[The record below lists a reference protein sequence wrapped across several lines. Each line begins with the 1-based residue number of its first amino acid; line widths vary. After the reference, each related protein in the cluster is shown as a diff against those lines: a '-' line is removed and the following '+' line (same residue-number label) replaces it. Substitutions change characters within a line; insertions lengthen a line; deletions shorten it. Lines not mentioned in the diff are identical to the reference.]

1 MVPPQRDGMVA
12 EEGAQPC
19 VTAGVEGE
27 ARCVRAGGGGGQRR
41 RGGEEDGEGD
51 EEDGRR
57 QRRRPTVP
65 PSLPSWRDAA
75 PGEIVGGNPSA
86 APPPSPAPAWRYT
99 MGIQETAAMAVA
111 YSTLCGI
118 ALVDDASLSAV
129 CRRAL
134 NTLEEMN

>member
-1 MVPPQRDGMVA
+1 MVA

-27 ARCVRAGGGGGQRR
+27 ARCVRAGGGGRRR
-41 RGGEEDGEGD
+41 RGGEGDGEGE

-65 PSLPSWRDAA
+65 PPQFAQLEGDAA
-75 PGEIVGGNPSA
+75 AGETVGGNTSA
-86 APPPSPAPAWRYT
+86 APPPSPAPTWRCT

-118 ALVDDASLSAV
+118 ALVNDASLSAV
-129 CRRAL
+129 CQRAL
-134 NTLEEMN
+134 NTSRR